1 MPQPVILAID
11 QGTSSSRAML
21 FNRNGELLAQAQ
33 QELSCHFPQSGWV
46 EQDAELIWLSV
57 LAVCRD
63 VLAQATALQLEV
75 TGVGISNQRETTVLW
90 HRQSGAVLAPAIV
103 WQDRRTY
110 VYCQQLQ
117 KHAPMVR
124 QKTGLELDPYFS
136 ASKIRWLLDHE
147 PKVKQALSD
156 QQLAFGTIDSFLLW
170 RLTGGKVHATDTSN
184 ASRTMLLNLQSL
196 SWDAELLQLFDIPF
210 EILPKVKQSAD
221 DFGRC
226 DAKWFGAELPI
237 LALIGD
243 QQAAAIGQGCVSA
256 GTLKSTYGTGC
267 FALLNTGCQPLISK
281 QRLLCTVA
289 STVQGQ
295 TQYALEGA
303 IFVAGAAVK
312 WLRDQLGIIQC
323 ASETESLAASL
334 PDNGGVYLVPA
345 FTGLAAPYW
354 RSDVKASLT
363 GLSLGS
369 GKAHVARAVLEAV
382 VYQTADL
389 LQAMQADGASIS
401 QLKIDGGM
409 VANNWFCQH
418 LADVLNVTVLRPNVA
433 ETSAY
438 GAALLAGVQAG
449 AQAGWYGSLA
459 ETALVQK
466 QVTSFTP
473 AMASSERA
481 MLLEGWRDAVQK
493 VLS

>member
-21 FNRNGELLAQAQ
+21 FSRDGELLAQAQ
-33 QELSCHFPQSGWV
+33 QELNCHFPQSGWV

-63 VLAQATALQLEV
+63 VLAQAVALDLEV
-75 TGVGISNQRETTVLW
+75 TGIGISNQRETTVLW
-90 HRQSGAVLAPAIV
+90 HQQSGDVLAPAIV
-103 WQDRRTY
+103 WQDRRTAD
-110 VYCQQLQ
+110 YCQQLQ
-117 KHAPMVR
+117 IHAPLVR
-124 QKTGLELDPYFS
+124 KKTGLELDPYFS
-136 ASKIRWLLDHE
+136 ASKIRWLLDHQPE
-147 PKVKQALSD
+147 VKQALDD

-184 ASRTMLLNLQSL
+184 ASRTLLLNLQSL
-196 SWDAELLQLFDIPF
+196 SWDTELLQLFDIPL
-210 EILPKVKQSAD
+210 EMLPQVKQSAD

-226 DAKWFGAELPI
+226 DAKWFGTELPI

-243 QQAAAIGQGCVSA
+243 QQAAAIGQGCVSS
-256 GTLKSTYGTGC
+256 GSLKSTYGTGC
-267 FALLNTGCQPLISK
+267 FALLNTGCQPLISE

-323 ASETESLAASL
+323 ASETEALAASL

-354 RSDVKASLT
+354 RSDVKASLS

-369 GKAHVARAVLEAV
+369 GKAHLARAVLEAV
-382 VYQTADL
+382 VYQTSDL

-401 QLKIDGGM
+401 QLQIDGGM

-418 LADVLNVTVLRPNVA
+418 LADVLNLTVLRPAVA
-433 ETSAY
+433 DTSAY
-438 GAALLAGVQAG
+438 GAALLAGV
-449 AQAGWYGSLA
+449 QAGWYGSLA

-466 QVTSFTP
+466 AVTCFTP
-473 AMASSERA
+473 AMAASERA
-481 MLLEGWRDAVQK
+481 MLLEDWRHAVHK